1 MKVINLILGILMVAL
16 MILNVYLG
24 RDWIAIMA
32 GFTAV
37 LNFVDA
43 LVN

>member
-32 GFTAV
+32 GFSAV
-37 LNFVDA
+37 INFIAAAVQ
-43 LVN
+43 